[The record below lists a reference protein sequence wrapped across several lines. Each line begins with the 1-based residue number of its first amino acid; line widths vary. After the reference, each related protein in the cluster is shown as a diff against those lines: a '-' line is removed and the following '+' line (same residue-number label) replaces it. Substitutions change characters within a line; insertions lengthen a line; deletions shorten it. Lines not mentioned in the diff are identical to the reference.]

1 MIPIAYVFTIL
12 FLALGPLK
20 AIPAFY
26 RATGHADRKYRVRVA
41 LWATLI
47 SAAVIALAAVAGTQ
61 TIQSWQVSSAG
72 LEIAIGILLMRS
84 TISTLSS
91 LERVME
97 HAGDQPK
104 ADAPDP
110 ASAASLAFSP
120 IAIPTIVTPT
130 GVVTVVLFL
139 SLARTDPPL
148 TYQIYVVLLLM
159 IALNLVAMLLA
170 GPIVRVVRL
179 PTLAV
184 VGWVFAA
191 LQAALAVDVALDGL
205 KLAGVIPH

>member
-26 RATGHADRKYRVRVA
+26 RLTGGADARYRVRVA
-41 LWATLI
+41 VFATLI
-47 SAAVIALAAVAGTQ
+47 SAAIIGLVAFSGTQ
-61 TIQSWQVSSAG
+61 TIQSWHVSTAA
-72 LEIAIGILLMRS
+72 LEIAIGILLLRS

-91 LERVME
+91 LEEAME
-97 HAGDQPK
+97 RTGDRAK
-104 ADAPDP
+104 AESPRP
-110 ASAASLAFSP
+110 VSAAALAFSP
-120 IAIPTIVTPT
+120 IAVPTIVTPT

-139 SLARTDPPL
+139 SLARGDQVL
-148 TYQIYVVLLLM
+148 QYQIYGVLVLM
-159 IALNLVAMLLA
+159 IALNLAGMLLA
-170 GPIVRVVRL
+170 GAIVRFVRL

-191 LQAALAVDVALDGL
+191 LQAALAVDVTLTGL
-205 KLAGVIPH
+205 KLAGFVPH

>member
-26 RATGHADRKYRVRVA
+26 KATAHADGKYRFSVA

-47 SAAVIALAAVAGTQ
+47 SAAVIALAAFAGTQ
-61 TIQSWQVSSAG
+61 TIQSWQVSPAA

-97 HAGDQPK
+97 HAGDHPK
-104 ADAPDP
+104 AYAPDP
-110 ASAASLAFSP
+110 QSATSLAFSP

-139 SLARTDPPL
+139 SLARTDSPF
-148 TYQIYVVLLLM
+148 TYQIYVVLAFM
-159 IALNLVAMLLA
+159 ILLNLAAMLLA
-170 GPIVRVVRL
+170 GAIVRFVRL

-191 LQAALAVDVALDGL
+191 LQAALAVDVALHGL
-205 KLAGVIPH
+205 KLAGVIAR